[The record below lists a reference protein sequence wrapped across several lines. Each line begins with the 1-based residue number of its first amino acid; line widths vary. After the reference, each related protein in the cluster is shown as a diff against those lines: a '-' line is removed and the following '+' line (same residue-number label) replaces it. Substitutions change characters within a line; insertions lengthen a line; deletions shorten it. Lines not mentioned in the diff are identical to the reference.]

1 MCQVVGPENV
11 RPFSP
16 STVRGHRS
24 SVDPQQ
30 WKDDRYKRPIQTS
43 STCVCVCEWA
53 HTPQLSPRYARMSR
67 RLAIRNSSA
76 CEMPWLYKHVKRPCW
91 TGSQTDSQ
99 LASQRQGFSV
109 SVKKTNTTPSNV
121 FAPVF
126 VEDVG
131 RHCGRCAH
139 LPHET
144 LEDVNLYFEITKV
157 C

>member
-1 MCQVVGPENV
+1 MYAVTGP
-11 RPFSP
+11 
-16 STVRGHRS
+16 
-24 SVDPQQ
+24 Q
-30 WKDDRYKRPIQTS
+30 WTHSNGKTTDTNDRYKQVLP
-43 STCVCVCEWA
+43 VCVSEWA
-53 HTPQLSPRYARMSR
+53 HTPQLSLRYAGMSR

-76 CEMPWLYKHVKRPCW
+76 CETPSLYKHVKLGRQPDRQPAC
-91 TGSQTDSQ
+91 
-99 LASQRQGFSV
+99 QRETRF
-109 SVKKTNTTPSNV
+109 KNRHTTPSNV
-121 FAPVF
+121 FASVF